1 MYIVFYEGFDALV
14 SSYEEGY
21 QLVAERF
28 GFYDAAEV
36 FFEEAWSRQPKDKSF
51 GFLFYA
57 IPPK

>member
-21 QLVAERF
+21 RLIAERF

-36 FFEEAWSRQPKDKSF
+36 FFEEA
-51 GFLFYA
+51 
-57 IPPK
+57 